1 MRGKTPKIRE
11 KKPEDPINRIIFM
24 EEIFDKACEVVK
36 NAGEDPKAFFA
47 YQSEIEKL
55 SEYYSDERW
64 KIDLAL
70 DEEGKLPKD
79 LKRGVLSED
88 GLYNL
93 LEDNKEM
100 LKELWDKN
108 MNFEGFTKDI
118 TENGWKVYGVEVYKD
133 GELIHSFGDTT
144 ENVYPIYSCT
154 KSILAIALG
163 IAYDRGLID
172 FEKDILYYIPEK
184 YKAGLSKEQKEKW
197 EKVSLHRLMTM
208 SVPGFP
214 FRPPVDDFMEFSLN
228 YKDFRADDNSFEYS
242 NIPAFLA
249 GVALTEVI
257 GEDAWEFIKKNI
269 LDPLEITDA
278 KCGRTPEG
286 YFYGASAMEMSV
298 NDLSRIGLL
307 LLNKGTYNGKR
318 IVSEEYVNKATSVL
332 QMNREGG
339 YGYFI
344 WKYRDGFSINGKFKQ
359 KCYILPK
366 RNLVITYLA
375 DIEDGSNVLRDS
387 MEKNILGL

>member
-11 KKPEDPINRIIFM
+11 KKPEDPINRIMFM

-88 GLYNL
+88 GIYNL
-93 LEDNKEM
+93 LEENRE
-100 LKELWDKN
+100 LIKELGNKD
-108 MNFEGFTKDI
+108 MNFEGFTEDI
-118 TENGWKVYGVEVYKD
+118 IKNGWKVYGVEVYED
-133 GELIHSFGDTT
+133 GKLTHSFGDTT
-144 ENVYPIYSCT
+144 ENVHPIYSCT
-154 KSILAIALG
+154 KSILAIAVG
-163 IAYDRGLID
+163 IALDRGRID
-172 FEKDILYYIPEK
+172 LDKNILYYIPEK
-184 YKAGLSKEQKEKW
+184 YKAGLPKEQKEKW
-197 EKVSLHRLMTM
+197 EKVSLYRLMTM

-214 FRPPVDDFMEFSLN
+214 FRPEGNYMEYSLN
-228 YKDFRADDNSFEYS
+228 YEDFRPEDLSFEYS
-242 NIPAFLA
+242 NIPAYLT
-249 GVALTEVI
+249 GVALAEAI
-257 GEDAWEFIKKNI
+257 GEDVWEFIKREI

-278 KCGRTPEG
+278 TCTRCSEG
-286 YFYGASAMEMSV
+286 YFYGASGIEMSV
-298 NDLSRIGLL
+298 NDLSKFGLIL
-307 LLNKGTYNGKR
+307 INGGTFNGKR
-318 IVSEEYVNKATSVL
+318 IVSEEYVKKATSVL